1 VLTGGQAPAF
11 AGLKIAAGLLLI
23 GMCFALPAAAA
34 PSGVTRPTRLTA
46 GPSDQMLGVLG
57 PGGRLFYVD
66 NEAGPLSLKSLEPG
80 TGAAGVLL
88 DDAADSTA
96 PRPSRDGKHLLYL
109 SYQTNASGQLCVREF
124 DGKDRP
130 GPRRCL
136 SNEGAAVYQADWLP
150 EGDAIA
156 ALVRKTLT
164 GDFELLRYPL
174 GGGEPAA
181 LLPNATNTGSPAVS
195 PDGKW
200 VAYVPLRRI
209 DPRVSPTFASA
220 AARELHL
227 RRLDQPSAAPV
238 KLQFELPGVSGFP
251 AFSADGK
258 QLYFTQFL
266 NDTTLDG
273 LIDGNDNGVLFRVP
287 FDGGNAA
294 PVEVRRAEQLTSAEW
309 NCQYPVPAADRLIA
323 TCLFEGSLHVYS
335 LPLEGAVPPGW
346 TRERLD
352 DQLSATD
359 SRWEHLLLLA
369 RRLALEPTAEHA
381 PTLLRMISLHL
392 ALGELESSEYYS
404 QALARL
410 GANVP
415 RASLAPLIAE
425 LIGHRRAEAAL
436 ARGEL
441 SEKFITEA
449 RARLQRLGPLQAEPR
464 PALAAFARLVAS
476 EVHEVLGEREEA
488 TSLLLAIDLAKVD
501 DPFVLDLAG
510 ERAGAVGRDLP
521 TRALLLD
528 VYRALSAHPA
538 LGERERL
545 AYADRFV
552 GWLLRGHS
560 AAEIGPLLD
569 QPGAAAGLDASSE
582 LAFRL
587 DLEKRLQGLTPQA
600 QEAVRAKVF
609 ELYKASKGFE
619 RRRSVV
625 HTTVRR
631 AAREDNDFLLYQF
644 ADTWVAFV
652 KPDQAERR
660 PAEDLYRQVVLERA
674 YVERQAGKTGD
685 ARGRFFGVTLQT
697 DALEA
702 HIGFIEQRFAEGH
715 TEAQILEEYRSRY
728 ASKPEEPAYLFAQ
741 AWLAARPLPSMADAS
756 AQEKQVER
764 VRTLLRAAGRTLWAR
779 FELQQLWGF
788 AAHQRFLKT
797 GDRGAAEEAI
807 SHYRL
812 ALDLSRETPRG
823 RAAVLEDLA
832 LLQAAV
838 GNFAI
843 ALGAF
848 EERDKLPWVDALDE
862 LRHRLEKARAYFQ
875 VERRKDALRE
885 LEGAQ
890 QLLDKHPELGRFKPL
905 LLDRAALYSLEAR
918 RFGDSLARYQA
929 LLALTESAPASE
941 ARTRTLYTTHLGL
954 AAASLGAAKPE
965 QALGHLDAAEPLA
978 AQATAGK
985 TGGADGARL
994 LTLGLRAQAQAQLGK
1009 WDPALAAG
1017 TARRELLL
1025 KRAEGRKVDEDT
1037 LDLAI
1042 AEAQLSDWSL
1052 RKQDA
1057 AGARAHL
1064 EAAFAHADAWS
1075 LSTGTAIF
1083 PVMLQLLDAAATLR
1097 FERGER
1103 FAGSP
1108 LDLGK
1113 RLREMQA
1120 QLAKHRNPDWLA
1132 ARERITAQLARLD
1145 LELSN

>member
-1 VLTGGQAPAF
+1 MLSQVAR
-11 AGLKIAAGLLLI
+11 AA
-23 GMCFALPAAAA
+23 ALAAALAMPAAAA
-34 PSGVTRPTRLTA
+34 PSGVLRPTRLTA
-46 GPSDQMLGVLG
+46 GPSDQMLGVGG

-80 TGAAGVLL
+80 TGAAVLLL
-88 DDAADSTA
+88 DDSADSTA

-109 SYQTNASGQLCVREF
+109 SYQTAASGQLCVRDF
-124 DGKDRP
+124 DANGKP
-130 GPRRCL
+130 GARRCL
-136 SNEGAAVYQADWLP
+136 SSEGAAVYQADWLP
-150 EGDAIA
+150 AGDAIA
-156 ALVRKTLT
+156 ALVRRTLI

-174 GGGEPAA
+174 GGGEPTT
-181 LLPNATNTGSPAVS
+181 LLQGVTNTGSPAVS

-200 VAYVPLRRI
+200 VAFVPLRRI
-209 DPRVSPTFASA
+209 DPRVSPTFAAA

-227 RRLDQPSAAPV
+227 RRLDQPAAAAV

-258 QLYFTQFL
+258 QLFFTQFL

-273 LIDGNDNGVLFRVP
+273 VIDGNDNGVLFRVP
-287 FDGGNAA
+287 FDGAAAA
-294 PVEVRRAEQLTSAEW
+294 PVEVRRAEQLTSSEW
-309 NCQYPVPAADRLIA
+309 NCQYPAPAADRLIA

-335 LPLEGAVPPGW
+335 LPLEGAVPPSW

-352 DQLSATD
+352 DQLSASG
-359 SRWEHLLLLA
+359 SRWEQLLLLA
-369 RRLALEPTAEHA
+369 RRLALEPTTEHA
-381 PTLLRMISLHL
+381 PTLLQMISLHL
-392 ALGELESSEYYS
+392 ALGELESSEYYT

-410 GANVP
+410 GPNVP
-415 RASLAPLIAE
+415 RSELAPLLLE

-436 ARGEL
+436 SRGEL
-441 SEKFITEA
+441 SETFIAEA
-449 RARLQRLGPLQAEPR
+449 RARLQRLDPLQAEPR
-464 PALAAFARLVAS
+464 PALAALARLLAS
-476 EVHEVLGEREEA
+476 EVHDVLGEREEA

-501 DPFVLDLAG
+501 DPLVLDLAG
-510 ERAGAVGRDLP
+510 ERAAAVGRDLP
-521 TRALLLD
+521 TRTLLLG
-528 VYRALSAHPA
+528 VYRALSGHPS

-545 AYADRFV
+545 AYADRFAR
-552 GWLLRGHS
+552 WLLRGRT
-560 AAEIGPLLD
+560 AAERGPLLD
-569 QPGAAAGLDASSE
+569 QPGVAADGE
-582 LAFRL
+582 LGFRL
-587 DLEKRLQGLTPQA
+587 DLEKRLQGLTPQT

-609 ELYKASKGFE
+609 DLYKASKGFE

-631 AAREDNDFLLYQF
+631 AAREDNDYLLYQF
-644 ADTWVAFV
+644 ADTWVAYV
-652 KPDQAERR
+652 KPEQAERR

-715 TEAQILEEYRSRY
+715 TEAQILEEYRTRY
-728 ASKPEEPAYLFAQ
+728 ASKPEEPAFLFAQ
-741 AWLAARPLPSMADAS
+741 AWLAARPLPTTTDAG

-788 AAHQRFLKT
+788 AAHQRFLRA

-832 LLQAAV
+832 LLQSAL

-848 EERDKLPWVDALDE
+848 EERDKLPWIDARDE

-875 VERRKDALRE
+875 LERRQDALRG

-890 QLLDKHPELGRFKPL
+890 QLVDAHPELARFEPL
-905 LLDRAALYSLEAR
+905 LLDRAALYHLEAR
-918 RFGDSLARYQA
+918 RFAEALTRYQA
-929 LLALTESAPASE
+929 LLALTEGTPTSAE
-941 ARTRTLYTTHLGL
+941 KTRTLYSTHLGL
-954 AAASLGAAKPE
+954 AAAALGASKPE
-965 QALGHLDAAEPLA
+965 QALGDLDAAEPLA
-978 AQATAGK
+978 LQASEGRQ
-985 TGGADGARL
+985 GGAASAQL
-994 LTLGLRAQAQAQLGK
+994 LIDGLRAQAQGQLGK
-1009 WDPALAAG
+1009 WDAALAAG
-1017 TARRELLL
+1017 AARRDLLL
-1025 KRAEGRKVDEDT
+1025 QRAAARKVDEDT
-1037 LDLAI
+1037 LDLAV
-1042 AEAQLSDWSL
+1042 AEAQLSEWSQ
-1052 RKQDA
+1052 RKADA

-1064 EAAFAHADAWS
+1064 EAAFVHADAWS

-1083 PVMLQLLDAAATLR
+1083 PVMLQLLDAAANLR

-1103 FAGSP
+1103 FVGSP
-1108 LDLGK
+1108 LDLGR
-1113 RLREMQA
+1113 RLREMQT
-1120 QLAKHRNPDWLA
+1120 QLAEHRNPDWLG
-1132 ARERITAQLARLD
+1132 ARERITSQLARLD
-1145 LELSN
+1145 LEPSH